1 LPFADAN
8 VFKKAGVLHH
18 ADAALLVMY
27 APGLVTCNVYTLEK
41 GKGVCL
47 GILSDKAVVQVW

>member
-1 LPFADAN
+1 MPFADAN

-18 ADAALLVMY
+18 AALLVVMY